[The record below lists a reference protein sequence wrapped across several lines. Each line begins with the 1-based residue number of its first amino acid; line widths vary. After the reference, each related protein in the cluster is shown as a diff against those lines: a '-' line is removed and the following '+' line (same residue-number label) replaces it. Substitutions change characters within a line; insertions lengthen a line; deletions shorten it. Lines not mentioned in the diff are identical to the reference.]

1 MDMGNSFD
9 TDAIPADTQ
18 TVLISDRRSA
28 SRQISVMLF
37 AKLVANGHQLPCRV
51 LNLSIHGAKIE
62 SNIPLAPDHKVV
74 IEFRSDL
81 AISGTVRW
89 VHHRKAGIHFDT
101 AIDLVSLLRR
111 SEVRIERIK
120 PRPPRYR
127 CDAKVAIKTDAQWLQ
142 GNVVDISNTGL
153 KVCCPNNLHCKTEV
167 MVEIERMPRRKAQV
181 AWSSAE
187 TVGLRFINPF
197 KYQELELWLLRH
209 IHAGQ
214 IL

>member
-1 MDMGNSFD
+1 
-9 TDAIPADTQ
+9 
-18 TVLISDRRSA
+18 
-28 SRQISVMLF
+28 MLF
-37 AKLVANGHQLPCRV
+37 AKLVANRQQLPCRI

-62 SNIPLAPDHKVV
+62 SNIPLAPDQKVL

-81 AISGTVRW
+81 AVSGTVRW
-89 VHHRKAGIHFDT
+89 VQHGKAGIHFDT
-101 AIDLVSLLRR
+101 VFDLVSLLRR

-153 KVCCPNNLHCKTEV
+153 KVCCPNNLHSNAQV
-167 MVEIERMPRRKAQV
+167 MVEIEHMPRRKAQV
-181 AWSSAE
+181 AWSSADA
-187 TVGLRFINPF
+187 VGMRFINPF
-197 KYQELELWLLRH
+197 KHQELELWLLRH